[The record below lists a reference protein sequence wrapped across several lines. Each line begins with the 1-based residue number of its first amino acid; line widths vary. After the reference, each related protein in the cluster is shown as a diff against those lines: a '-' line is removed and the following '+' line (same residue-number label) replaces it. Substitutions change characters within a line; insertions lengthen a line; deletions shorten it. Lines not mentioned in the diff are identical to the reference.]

1 MQPAVRRALESFILQ
16 KKLSPRKLR
25 NLVGV
30 ATTAERLASRPYME
44 EAELDGIVGRFG
56 VAPDVTTW
64 GDFFA
69 AEIASDHWEKS
80 EAEFEKIC
88 ETVTFDFIAAC
99 LIFAGKSQAF
109 IDSVMAQYT
118 ESSAKE
124 KGLRNSD
131 DEEKIHLGILGG
143 YFNQMGLSKNR
154 LSDTDMEFFDS
165 FSLKTRSA

>member
-1 MQPAVRRALESFILQ
+1 MQSAPRRALESFILQ
-16 KKLSPRKLR
+16 KKLTPRKVR

-30 ATTAERLASRPYME
+30 ATTAERLAGRPYIE
-44 EAELDGIVGRFG
+44 KAELDGILGRFG

-88 ETVTFDFIAAC
+88 ETVSFDFIASC
-99 LIFAGKSQAF
+99 LIFSEKSQAF
-109 IDSVMAQYT
+109 IDSVMAGY
-118 ESSAKE
+118 SDSIAKDQ
-124 KGLRNSD
+124 GLRNSD

-143 YFNQMGLSKNR
+143 YFSQMGLAREK
-154 LSDTDMEFFDS
+154 LSEADMAFFDS
-165 FSLKTRSA
+165 FSVKAKSA